1 MFTYLLGKKRLN
13 LVGCRVAIMASA
25 DVLLSSSRSDNGRVL
40 TSSWYK
46 VVVQTVVLTGSWYKI
61 VVQTVV
67 LTSSWYKGWFRSK
80 AVACAR
86 C

>member
-1 MFTYLLGKKRLN
+1 
-13 LVGCRVAIMASA
+13 MASA

-67 LTSSWYKGWFRSK
+67 LTFSWYKIVVQTVVLTGSWYKGWFRSK
-80 AVACAR
+80 VVACAR